1 MTNRQGL
8 LIVYSGPSGVG
19 KGTLIG
25 PIFEEADMTF
35 SVSLTT
41 RTPRADEVEGKNYY
55 FVSQEIFEAM
65 VDEGGLLEYARYNQN
80 YYGTPRRYVEDTLR
94 SGRDVVLEIDVQGA
108 MQIKQSYPSA
118 VFIFVLPPNV
128 EVLRQR
134 LAGRGTESD
143 EDITRRME
151 VALSE
156 IAMSEHYDY
165 IIVNDDIDIARAQLR
180 AIIEAS
186 RVRAP
191 QMKYYVDEVLKV

>member
-80 YYGTPRRYVEDTLR
+80 SYGTPRRYVEDTLR
-94 SGRDVVLEIDVQGA
+94 SGQDVVLEIDVQGA